1 MINDKGILI
10 RNIYYMLSYAF
21 QELKRRNYEDIDKE
35 DFERVQDLFAE
46 ILYKGMSMQLKQ
58 GLYREYIEKHDTLPL
73 LKGKLDIRETI
84 RNRVQRKSVLSCE
97 FDELSE
103 NNIFNQIIKTTACIL
118 VREKTVSRIRKV
130 QLKSLLPFF
139 DGVDEVNPFTIR
151 WNMLRY
157 QRSNQT
163 YKMLMNICFFVL
175 EGMLMTDE
183 SGAYKMATFS
193 DEHME
198 RLFEK
203 FVLEYYRVH
212 HKDLSANTERIDWDI
227 DITQSPMI
235 DFLPAM
241 KTDITLRKGDK
252 TLIIDTKYYGSMMQE
267 NFNRQTIHSNN
278 LYQIFTYVKN
288 EDKCNTG
295 NVEGILLYARTQ
307 EGIAPDLNAVFGK
320 NRIRVRTLDL
330 NKEFKGITEQLD
342 NILETSF
349 GLKITPNNLCKS
361 QHLKI

>member
-118 VREKTVSRIRKV
+118 VREKTVSRIRKL

-175 EGMLMTDE
+175 DGMLMTDE
-183 SGAYKMATFS
+183 SGAFKMATFS
-193 DEHME
+193 DEHMN

-203 FVLEYYRVH
+203 FVLEYYKVH
-212 HKDLSANTERIDWDI
+212 HKGVSANTEHIEWDI
-227 DITQSPMI
+227 DMEKSPMI

-241 KTDITLRKGDK
+241 KTDVTLRSGNHV
-252 TLIIDTKYYGSMMQE
+252 LIIDTKYYGSALQY
-267 NFNRQTIHSNN
+267 NFNKATIHSNN
-278 LYQIFTYVKN
+278 LFQVFSYVKN
-288 EDKCNTG
+288 VDIGNTG
-295 NVEGILLYARTQ
+295 DVEGVLLYAKTQ
-307 EGIAPDLNAVFGK
+307 EEISPNLDAVFGK
-320 NRIRVRTLDL
+320 NRIRVKTLDL
-330 NKEFKGITEQLD
+330 NKEFVDIAKQLD
-342 NILETSF
+342 NIYKSSF
-349 GLKITPNNLCKS
+349 
-361 QHLKI
+361 

>member
-118 VREKTVSRIRKV
+118 VREKTVSKIRKV

-139 DGVDEVNPFTIR
+139 DGVDEVNPFAIR

-175 EGMLMTDE
+175 DGMLMTDE
-183 SGAYKMATFS
+183 SGSYKMTTFS
-193 DEHME
+193 DEHMN

-203 FVLEYYRVH
+203 FVLEYYKVH
-212 HKDLSANTERIDWDI
+212 HKGVSVNTEHIEWDI
-227 DITQSPMI
+227 DMEKSPMI

-241 KTDITLRKGDK
+241 NTDITLRKGNHV
-252 TLIIDTKYYGSMMQE
+252 LIIDTKYYGSTLQYY
-267 NFNRQTIHSNN
+267 FNKATIHSNN
-278 LYQIFTYVKN
+278 LYQVFSYVKN

-295 NVEGILLYARTQ
+295 EVEGMLLYAKTQ
-307 EGIAPDLNAVFGK
+307 EEISPNLDAFFGK
-320 NRIRVRTLDL
+320 NRIRVKTLDL
-330 NKEFKGITEQLD
+330 NKEFMDIARQLD
-342 NILETSF
+342 YIYKSSF
-349 GLKITPNNLCKS
+349 E
-361 QHLKI
+361 

>member
-84 RNRVQRKSVLSCE
+84 RNRVQRKRVLSCE

-175 EGMLMTDE
+175 DGMLMTEE

-193 DEHME
+193 DEHMN

-203 FVLEYYRVH
+203 FVLEYYKVH
-212 HKDLSANTERIDWDI
+212 HKDVSANTEHIEWDI
-227 DITQSPMI
+227 DLEKSPMI

-241 KTDITLRKGDK
+241 KTDITLRKENHV
-252 TLIIDTKYYGSMMQE
+252 LIIDTKYYGHTLQYS
-267 NFNRQTIHSNN
+267 FNKATIHSNN
-278 LYQIFTYVKN
+278 LYQVFSYVKN
-288 EDKCNTG
+288 EDKGNTG
-295 NVEGILLYARTQ
+295 DIEGMLLYAKTQ
-307 EGIAPDLNAVFGK
+307 EEISPNLDAVFGK
-320 NRIRVRTLDL
+320 NRIRVKTLDL
-330 NKEFKGITEQLD
+330 NNEFKDIAGQLD
-342 NILETSF
+342 NIYKSSF
-349 GLKITPNNLCKS
+349 E
-361 QHLKI
+361 

>member
-118 VREKTVSRIRKV
+118 VREKTVSRIRKL

-175 EGMLMTDE
+175 DGMLMTDE

-193 DEHME
+193 DEHMN

-203 FVLEYYRVH
+203 FVLEYYKVH
-212 HKDLSANTERIDWDI
+212 HKDVSANTEHIEWNIDLEK
-227 DITQSPMI
+227 SPVI

-241 KTDITLRKGDK
+241 KTDITLRKDNHV
-252 TLIIDTKYYGSMMQE
+252 LIIDTKYYGSTLQY
-267 NFNRQTIHSNN
+267 NFNKATIHSNN
-278 LYQIFTYVKN
+278 LYQVFSYVKN
-288 EDKCNTG
+288 EDIGNTG
-295 NVEGILLYARTQ
+295 DVEGVLLYAKTQ
-307 EGIAPDLNAVFGK
+307 EEISPDLDAFFGK
-320 NRIRVRTLDL
+320 NRIRVKTLDL
-330 NKEFKGITEQLD
+330 NKEFMDIARQLD
-342 NILETSF
+342 CIYKSSF
-349 GLKITPNNLCKS
+349 D
-361 QHLKI
+361 

>member
-175 EGMLMTDE
+175 DGMLMKDE
-183 SGAYKMATFS
+183 PGAYRMATFS
-193 DEHME
+193 DEHMN

-203 FVLEYYRVH
+203 FVLEYFKVH
-212 HKDLSANTERIDWDI
+212 HKGVSANTEHVEWDI
-227 DITQSPMI
+227 DLDKSPMI

-241 KTDITLRKGDK
+241 KTDITLRKDNHV
-252 TLIIDTKYYGSMMQE
+252 LIIETKYYGSTLQY
-267 NFNRQTIHSNN
+267 NFNRASIHSNN
-278 LYQIFTYVKN
+278 LYQVFSYVKN
-288 EDKCNTG
+288 EDKGNTG
-295 NVEGILLYARTQ
+295 DVEGMLLYAKTQ
-307 EGIAPDLNAVFGK
+307 EEISTDLDAVFGK
-320 NRIRVRTLDL
+320 NRIRVKTLDL
-330 NKEFKGITEQLD
+330 NKEFIDIAEQLD
-342 NILETSF
+342 NIYKSSF
-349 GLKITPNNLCKS
+349 E
-361 QHLKI
+361 

>member
-1 MINDKGILI
+1 
-10 RNIYYMLSYAF
+10 MLSYAF

-157 QRSNQT
+157 QRRNQT

-183 SGAYKMATFS
+183 SGAYKMTTFS
-193 DEHME
+193 DEHMD

-203 FVLEYYRVH
+203 FVLEYYKVH
-212 HKDLSANTERIDWDI
+212 HKDVSANTEHIEWDI
-227 DITQSPMI
+227 DLEKSPMI

-241 KTDITLRKGDK
+241 KTDITLRKENHV
-252 TLIIDTKYYGSMMQE
+252 LIIDTKYYGHTLQYS
-267 NFNRQTIHSNN
+267 FNKATIHSNN
-278 LYQIFTYVKN
+278 LYQVFSYVKN
-288 EDKCNTG
+288 EDKGNTG
-295 NVEGILLYARTQ
+295 DIEGMLLYAKTQ
-307 EGIAPDLNAVFGK
+307 EEISPNLDAVFGK
-320 NRIRVRTLDL
+320 NRIRVKTLDL
-330 NKEFKGITEQLD
+330 NKEFKDIAGQLD
-342 NILETSF
+342 NIYKSSF
-349 GLKITPNNLCKS
+349 E
-361 QHLKI
+361 

>member
-1 MINDKGILI
+1 
-10 RNIYYMLSYAF
+10 
-21 QELKRRNYEDIDKE
+21 
-35 DFERVQDLFAE
+35 
-46 ILYKGMSMQLKQ
+46 MSMQLKQ

-183 SGAYKMATFS
+183 SGAYKMTTFS
-193 DEHME
+193 DEHMD

-203 FVLEYYRVH
+203 FVLEYYKVH
-212 HKDLSANTERIDWDI
+212 HKDVSANTEHIEWDI
-227 DITQSPMI
+227 DLEKSPMI

-241 KTDITLRKGDK
+241 KTDITLRKENHV
-252 TLIIDTKYYGSMMQE
+252 LIIDTKYYGHTLQYS
-267 NFNRQTIHSNN
+267 FNKATIHSNN
-278 LYQIFTYVKN
+278 LYQVFSYVKN
-288 EDKCNTG
+288 EDKGNTG
-295 NVEGILLYARTQ
+295 DIEGMLLYAKTQ
-307 EGIAPDLNAVFGK
+307 EEISPNLDAVFGK
-320 NRIRVRTLDL
+320 NRIRVKTLDL
-330 NKEFKGITEQLD
+330 NKEFKDIAGQLD
-342 NILETSF
+342 NIYKSSF
-349 GLKITPNNLCKS
+349 E
-361 QHLKI
+361 

>member
-1 MINDKGILI
+1 MINDKSILI

-21 QELKRRNYEDIDKE
+21 QELKRRNYDDIDKE

-84 RNRVQRKSVLSCE
+84 RNRVQRKNVLSCE

-118 VREKTVSRIRKV
+118 VREKSVSRTRKV

-139 DGVDEVNPFTIR
+139 DGVEEVNPFTIR

-175 EGMLMTDE
+175 DGMLMTDE

-193 DEHME
+193 DEYMN

-203 FVLEYYRVH
+203 FVLEYYKAH
-212 HKDLSANTERIDWDI
+212 HKDVSANTEHIEWDI
-227 DITQSPMI
+227 DLEKSPMI

-241 KTDITLRKGDK
+241 KTDITLRKDNHV
-252 TLIIDTKYYGSMMQE
+252 LIIDTKYYGHTLQYS
-267 NFNRQTIHSNN
+267 FNKATIHSNN
-278 LYQIFTYVKN
+278 LYQVFSYVKN
-288 EDKCNTG
+288 EDKGNTG
-295 NVEGILLYARTQ
+295 DVEGMLLYAKTQ
-307 EGIAPDLNAVFGK
+307 EEISPDLDAFFGK
-320 NRIRVRTLDL
+320 NRIRVKTLDL
-330 NKEFKGITEQLD
+330 NNEFKDIAGQLD
-342 NILETSF
+342 IIYKSSF
-349 GLKITPNNLCKS
+349 E
-361 QHLKI
+361 